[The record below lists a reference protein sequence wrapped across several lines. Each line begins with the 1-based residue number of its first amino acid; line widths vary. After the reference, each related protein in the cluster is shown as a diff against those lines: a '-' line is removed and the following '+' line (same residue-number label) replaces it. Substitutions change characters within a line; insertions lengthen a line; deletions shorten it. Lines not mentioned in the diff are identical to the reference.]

1 VERFNV
7 GAWRGRQ
14 HCERRRL
21 IARQIPAI
29 AMNGASFN
37 VNRCFVFGD
46 FAPVNSKA
54 PPDERGGN
62 RHAQPNATAPHP
74 DSTHCGLRQIEPS

>member
-14 HCERRRL
+14 HCERRRP

-29 AMNGASFN
+29 AMNGVSFN
-37 VNRCFVFGD
+37 VNRCFVFRY
-46 FAPVNSKA
+46 FAPVNSKKA
-54 PPDERGGN
+54 EAGM
-62 RHAQPNATAPHP
+62 RHDRRNGETA
-74 DSTHCGLRQIEPS
+74 GY